1 MMQFN
6 RFREDMLDLEDPAA
20 SADVVYIAA
29 PATSARVEGA
39 VAVLTLP
46 LIARR
51 PSSFEANLA
60 VAPLAV
66 ELRLQSFGA
75 CMVRACVDFSF
86 PGTAAPREDL
96 DSSPMIERDDTLRN
110 EPLVV
115 LQGVEAGEY
124 VVKDASGRVV
134 LQTLPPRLPSH
145 PWSRQLPDPD
155 PVFDAVVCPDGMAE
169 VPFMAHD
176 TFFPAH
182 RESIGLGC
190 VLRGESAR
198 LSLFSLHA
206 RPGERFL
213 GTGERFSR
221 FGLAGSTI
229 VLENTDALG
238 VSSRRAYKNVP
249 FYVSSAGYGLFVHT
263 SYRTRLSFADISSR
277 AVQGALESST
287 LDLFFIGGGS
297 VRSIV
302 RNYRRLTGVP
312 RTPPLWSY
320 GAWMARMTYFSAK
333 EALEVAK
340 GMRTG
345 GFPCDV
351 IHLDTGWFRT
361 DWRCE
366 WEFSS
371 ERFPDPEGFFREMKS
386 LGFRVSLWQLP
397 LVTEGT
403 SLYSLARENR
413 YIAPGTMPPLESK
426 FDDAR
431 GCTIDFTN
439 PQAVEW
445 YKGLLRKLLRKGA
458 AAIKTDFGEIIDMQA
473 SYHGMSAA
481 RLRNIYCLLYHK
493 AAFEVT
499 REVYPDGIIWARA
512 GWAGSQRYPVPW
524 GGDAA
529 CTWDGLAAT
538 IRGGLQIGLSGFAFW
553 SHDVPGFHS
562 LPSFM
567 NDRPSDELFVRWTQ
581 VGVFTSHLRF
591 HGSSAREPWEY
602 PAVAGLVREWLKL
615 RYALIPYLQREGE
628 QAVSSGLPVFRSLV
642 FHHEEDP
649 VAWTIEDEFYCGG
662 TFLVAP
668 IMNAAGV
675 RSVYLPAGEWIDFW
689 TGRRIR
695 GPVALGRVEQPLSR
709 VPLFVRYG
717 AAIPFYPE
725 PVACTDEM
733 NLSRS
738 AELVFDDSFHGFR
751 SSALGKHI
759 EL

>member
-1 MMQFN
+1 MKQHN
-6 RFREDMLDLEDPAA
+6 RFREDMLDLEEPAA
-20 SADVVYIAA
+20 EADVVYIAA
-29 PATSARVEGA
+29 PATAARADGEG
-39 VAVLTLP
+39 VVLTLP
-46 LIARR
+46 LIARMA
-51 PSSFEANLA
+51 SSFEADPSA
-60 VAPLAV
+60 APWSI
-66 ELRLQSFGA
+66 ELHLQAYGR
-75 CMVRACVDFSF
+75 CMVRAIAVLGAQGG
-86 PGTAAPREDL
+86 PGTWEDL
-96 DSSPMIERDDTLRN
+96 DASPMIERD
-110 EPLVV
+110 PS
-115 LQGVEAGEY
+115 LQPERLEISPGAAGGEFA
-124 VVKDASGRVV
+124 VRSASGAIVFR
-134 LQTLPPRLPSH
+134 TLPYRPPAH
-145 PWSRQLPDPD
+145 PWSTLLPDAD
-155 PVFDAVVCPDGMAE
+155 PVFDAVVVPDGVSE

-182 RESIGLGC
+182 RESIALGC
-190 VLRGESAR
+190 VVRGGTTR

-249 FYVSSAGYGLFVHT
+249 FYVSSAGYGLFIHT
-263 SYRTRLSFADISSR
+263 SYRTRLSLADISSR
-277 AVQGALESST
+277 AVQGAVESST

-302 RNYRRLTGVP
+302 SNYRRLTGVP
-312 RTPPLWSY
+312 RLPPLWSY

-333 EALEVAK
+333 EALGVAD
-340 GMRTG
+340 GMRRG

-351 IHLDTGWFRT
+351 IHLDTGWFKT

-366 WEFSS
+366 WEFSP
-371 ERFPDPEGFFREMKS
+371 ERFPDPEGFLREMRTR
-386 LGFRVSLWQLP
+386 GFRVCLWQLP

-403 SLYSLARENR
+403 RLYAEARQKD
-413 YIAPGTMPPLESK
+413 YIAPGTVPPSGSK

-445 YKGLLRKLLRKGA
+445 YKGLLRRLLRMGA
-458 AAIKTDFGEIIDMQA
+458 AAIKTDFGESIDLQA
-473 SYHGMSAA
+473 AYHGMSAE
-481 RLRNIYCLLYHK
+481 RLRNIYCLLYQR

-512 GWAGSQRYPVPW
+512 GWAGSQRYPLHW

-567 NDRPSDELFVRWTQ
+567 NDRPSDELFIRWTQ

-602 PAVAGLVREWLKL
+602 PAVADLVREWLKL
-615 RYALIPYLQREGE
+615 RYALIPYLLRE
-628 QAVSSGLPVFRSLV
+628 ADKSVSTGLPVFRSLV

-649 VAWTIEDEFYCGG
+649 IVWTIEDEFYCGG

-668 IMNAAGV
+668 ILNATGA
-675 RSVYLPAGEWIDFW
+675 RSVYLPAAEWIDFW
-689 TGRRIR
+689 TGERIR
-695 GPVALGRVEQPLSR
+695 GPVTLGRVVQPLSR
-709 VPLFVRYG
+709 VPLYVRSG
-717 AAIPFYPE
+717 AVIPYYPE

-733 NLSRS
+733 DLTRS
-738 AELVFDDSFHGFR
+738 AELVFDHRYRGFR
-751 SSALGKHI
+751 SSALGMGI
-759 EL
+759 DL

>member
-1 MMQFN
+1 MKQHN
-6 RFREDMLDLEDPAA
+6 RFREDMLDLEDPVA

-29 PATSARVEGA
+29 PATSARTEGD

-46 LIARR
+46 LVARK
-51 PSSFEANLA
+51 PASFEADPA
-60 VAPLAV
+60 AAPLAV
-66 ELRLQSFGA
+66 DLRLQSFGG
-75 CMVRACVDFSF
+75 CMVRASLVFGV
-86 PGTAAPREDL
+86 PGTAALQEDL
-96 DSSPMIERDDTLRN
+96 DSSPMIERDDTLRA
-110 EPLVV
+110 EQLIV
-115 LQGVEAGEY
+115 LRGVAAGEY
-124 VVKDASGRVV
+124 TIKDGSGRVV
-134 LQTLPPRLPSH
+134 LRTLPPRLPSH

-155 PVFDAVVCPDGMAE
+155 PVFDAIFCPTRAVE
-169 VPFMAHD
+169 VPLMAHD

-190 VLRGESAR
+190 VRRGDIAR
-198 LSLFSLHA
+198 VSLFSLHA

-263 SYRTRLSFADISSR
+263 SYRTRLSFADVSSR
-277 AVQGALESST
+277 AVQGAVESSA
-287 LDLFFIGGGS
+287 LDLFFIGGDS
-297 VRSIV
+297 VQSIV

-312 RTPPLWSY
+312 PKPPLWSY

-333 EALEVAK
+333 EALDVAA
-340 GMRTG
+340 GMRKG

-366 WEFSS
+366 WEFSP
-371 ERFPDPEGFFREMKS
+371 ERFPDPEGFFREMKN

-403 SLYSLARENR
+403 SLYSLARENA
-413 YIAPGTMPPLESK
+413 YIAPGTMTPLESK

-445 YKGLLRKLLRKGA
+445 YKGLLRKLLKKGA
-458 AAIKTDFGEIIDMQA
+458 AAIKTDFGETIDMQA

-499 REVYPDGIIWARA
+499 REIHPDGIIWARS

-602 PAVAGLVREWLKL
+602 PSVAGLVREWLKL
-615 RYALIPYLQREGE
+615 RYALIPYFLREAE
-628 QAVSSGLPVFRSLV
+628 QAVASGLPIFRSLV

-649 VAWTIEDEFYCGG
+649 VAWAIEDEFYCGG
-662 TFLVAP
+662 TFLAAP
-668 IMNAAGV
+668 LLNDGGT
-675 RSVYLPAGEWIDFW
+675 RTVYLPAGEWVDFW
-689 TGRRIR
+689 TGERIR
-695 GPVALGRVEQPLSR
+695 GPVALAVTQPLSR
-709 VPLFVRYG
+709 MPLFVRKG
-717 AAIPFYPE
+717 ATIPFYPE

-733 NLSRS
+733 DLSRS
-738 AELVFDDSFHGFR
+738 AELVFDERYRGFR
-751 SSALGKHI
+751 SSALGANI

>member
-1 MMQFN
+1 MRQHN
-6 RFREDMLDLEDPAA
+6 RFREDMLDLEEPEAA
-20 SADVVYIAA
+20 GDVVYIAA
-29 PATSARVEGA
+29 AATSARVEGG

-46 LIARR
+46 LVARK
-51 PSSFEANLA
+51 PSSFEADPS
-60 VAPLAV
+60 VAPVAAA
-66 ELRLQSFGA
+66 LRLQSFGG
-75 CMVRACVDFSF
+75 CMVRAALELSATG
-86 PGTAAPREDL
+86 PAAPLQDL
-96 DSSPMIERDDTLRN
+96 DSSPMIERDPLLQT
-110 EPLVV
+110 EQLVV
-115 LQGVEAGEY
+115 QPGLQAGEY
-124 VVKDASGRVV
+124 LVKDLAGRVV
-134 LQTLPPRLPSH
+134 FRTLSPRPPSH
-145 PWSRQLPDPD
+145 PWSRLIPDPD
-155 PVFDAVVCPDGMAE
+155 PVFDAVVVPDGASE

-182 RESIGLGC
+182 RESIALGC
-190 VLRGESAR
+190 VIRNGTPR

-206 RPGERFL
+206 RPGEHFL

-238 VSSRRAYKNVP
+238 VSSQRAYKNVP

-263 SYRTRLSFADISSR
+263 SYRSRLSFADISSR
-277 AVQGALESST
+277 AVQGSVESAS

-297 VRSIV
+297 VGSIV
-302 RNYRRLTGVP
+302 HNYRRLTGVP
-312 RTPPLWSY
+312 RRPPLWSY

-333 EALEVAK
+333 EALGVAQ
-340 GMRTG
+340 GMRKG

-351 IHLDTGWFRT
+351 IHLDTGWFKT

-366 WEFSS
+366 WEFSP
-371 ERFPDPEGFFREMKS
+371 ERFPDPEGFLREMRN
-386 LGFRVSLWQLP
+386 LGFRVCLWQLP

-403 SLYSLARENR
+403 SLYSIAREKG
-413 YIAPGTMPPLESK
+413 YIAPGTVPPLESK

-439 PQAVEW
+439 PAAVEW
-445 YKGLLRKLLRKGA
+445 YKGLLRRLLRMGA
-458 AAIKTDFGEIIDMQA
+458 AAIKTDFGESIDMQA
-473 SYHGMSAA
+473 AYHGMSAA
-481 RLRNIYCLLYHK
+481 RLRNIYCLLYHR

-499 REVYPDGIIWARA
+499 REVYPDGIIWARS
-512 GWAGSQRYPVPW
+512 GWAGSQRYPVHW

-567 NDRPSDELFVRWTQ
+567 NDRPFDDLFVRWTQ

-602 PAVAGLVREWLKL
+602 PAVADLVREWLKL
-615 RYALIPYLQREGE
+615 RYALIPYLLREADE
-628 QAVSSGLPVFRSLV
+628 SVSTGLPMFRSLV

-649 VAWTIEDEFYCGG
+649 IVWTIEDEFYCGG
-662 TFLVAP
+662 SFLVAP
-668 IMNAAGV
+668 ILNAAGV

-689 TGRRIR
+689 TGGRIK
-695 GPVALGRVEQPLSR
+695 GPVTLARVAQPLSR
-709 VPLFVRYG
+709 VPLYVRNG
-717 AAIPFYPE
+717 AVIPYYPE
-725 PVACTDEM
+725 AVACTDEM
-733 NLSRS
+733 DLGRS
-738 AELVFDDSFHGFR
+738 AELVFDHSYRGFH
-751 SSALGKHI
+751 SSALGVGI

>member
-1 MMQFN
+1 MMQHN

-20 SADVVYIAA
+20 SGDVVYIAA
-29 PATSARVEGA
+29 PAASARVEGD

-46 LIARR
+46 LIARK
-51 PSSFEANLA
+51 PSSFEADPS
-60 VAPLAV
+60 VAPLVV
-66 ELRLQSFGA
+66 ELRLQSFGG
-75 CMVRACVDFSF
+75 CMLRARVDFGV
-86 PGTAAPREDL
+86 PGTAALQEDL
-96 DSSPMIERDDTLRN
+96 DSSPMIERDHTLHT
-110 EPLVV
+110 EQLV
-115 LQGVEAGEY
+115 LQQGAEAGEY
-124 VVKDASGRVV
+124 VIKDASGRVV
-134 LQTLPPRLPSH
+134 LRTLPSRPPSH
-145 PWSRQLPDPD
+145 LWSRQLPDPD
-155 PVFDAVVCPDGMAE
+155 PVFDAVVCPDSVAE
-169 VPFMAHD
+169 VPLMAHD

-190 VLRGESAR
+190 VLRGDRSR

-221 FGLAGSTI
+221 FGLAGTTI

-277 AVQGALESST
+277 AVQGAVESST

-297 VRSIV
+297 VQSII

-312 RTPPLWSY
+312 RKPPMWSY
-320 GAWMARMTYFSAK
+320 GAWMARMTYFSAR

-340 GMRTG
+340 GMRRG

-403 SLYSLARENR
+403 SLYSLAREKR

-445 YKGLLRKLLRKGA
+445 YKGLLRKLLRMGA
-458 AAIKTDFGEIIDMQA
+458 AAIKTDFGESIDMQA

-481 RLRNIYCLLYHK
+481 RLRNIYCLLYHR

-602 PAVAGLVREWLKL
+602 PSVAMVVREWLKL
-615 RYALIPYLQREGE
+615 RYALIPYLHREGE
-628 QAVSSGLPVFRSLV
+628 QAISSGLPVFRSLV

-668 IMNAAGV
+668 ILNAAGV
-675 RSVYLPAGEWIDFW
+675 RNVYLPTGEWIDFW
-689 TGRRIR
+689 TGERIR
-695 GPVALGRVEQPLSR
+695 GPVVLGRMEQPLSR
-709 VPLFVRYG
+709 VPLYARGG
-717 AAIPFYPE
+717 AVIPFYPE

-733 NLSRS
+733 DLTRT
-738 AELVFDDSFHGFR
+738 AELVFDESYRGFR

>member
-1 MMQFN
+1 
-6 RFREDMLDLEDPAA
+6 MLDMEDPAA
-20 SADVVYIAA
+20 AEDVVYVAA
-29 PATSARVEGA
+29 PTTSARVEGD

-46 LIARR
+46 MIARK
-51 PSSFEANLA
+51 PASFEADPS
-60 VAPLAV
+60 VTPLVV
-66 ELRLQSFGA
+66 ELRLESFGG
-75 CMVRACVDFSF
+75 CMLRARVDFGF
-86 PGTAAPREDL
+86 PGTAALQEDL
-96 DSSPMIERDDTLRN
+96 DSSPMIERDETLHT
-110 EPLVV
+110 EQLVL
-115 LQGVEAGEY
+115 LQGAEAGEY
-124 VVKDASGRVV
+124 AIRDASGKVV
-134 LQTLPPRLPSH
+134 LRTLPPRPPSH
-145 PWSRQLPDPD
+145 PWSLQLPDPD
-155 PVFDAVVCPDGMAE
+155 PVFDAVVSPDGVAE
-169 VPFMAHD
+169 VPLMAHD

-190 VLRGESAR
+190 VLRGDRSR

-249 FYVSSAGYGLFVHT
+249 FYVSNTGYGLFVHT

-277 AVQGALESST
+277 AVQGAVESST

-312 RTPPLWSY
+312 RKPPLWSY

-333 EALEVAK
+333 EALDVAK
-340 GMRTG
+340 GMRNG

-366 WEFSS
+366 WEFSP
-371 ERFPDPEGFFREMKS
+371 ERFPDPAGFFREMKS

-403 SLYSLARENR
+403 SLYSLAREKR

-439 PQAVEW
+439 PQAAEW
-445 YKGLLRKLLRKGA
+445 YKGLLRKLLRMGA
-458 AAIKTDFGEIIDMQA
+458 AEIKTDFGETIDMQA

-481 RLRNIYCLLYHK
+481 RLRNIYCLLYHR
-493 AAFEVT
+493 AAFEAT
-499 REVYPDGIIWARA
+499 REIYPDGIIWARA

-615 RYALIPYLQREGE
+615 RYALIPYLHREGE
-628 QAVSSGLPVFRSLV
+628 QAISSGLPVFRSLV
-642 FHHEEDP
+642 FHHEEDL

-689 TGRRIR
+689 TGERIR
-695 GPVALGRVEQPLSR
+695 GPVVLGRVEQPLSR
-709 VPLFVRYG
+709 VPLYVRGG
-717 AAIPFYPE
+717 ASIPFYPD

-733 NLSRS
+733 DLTRT
-738 AELVFDDSFHGFR
+738 AEMVFDESYRGFP
-751 SSALGKHI
+751 SSALGTFI
-759 EL
+759 DL

>member
-1 MMQFN
+1 MMQHD
-6 RFREDMLDLEDPAA
+6 RFREDMLDLEDPGAA
-20 SADVVYIAA
+20 GDIVYIAA
-29 PATSARVEGA
+29 PATFARVEGD
-39 VAVLTLP
+39 VAVLTVP
-46 LIARR
+46 LVARK
-51 PSSFEANLA
+51 PSSFEADPSA
-60 VAPLAV
+60 APLVV
-66 ELRLQSFGA
+66 ELHLQSFGG
-75 CMVRACVDFSF
+75 CMVRARMDFGV
-86 PGTAAPREDL
+86 PGTAREDL
-96 DSSPMIERDDTLRN
+96 DSSPMIERDDTLHS
-110 EPLVV
+110 EQLF
-115 LQGVEAGEY
+115 LLEGAGAGEY
-124 VVKDASGRVV
+124 VIGDASGRVV
-134 LQTLPPRLPSH
+134 LRTLPPRPPSH

-155 PVFDAVVCPDGMAE
+155 PVFDAVVSPDGAAE
-169 VPFMAHD
+169 VPLMAHD

-190 VLRGESAR
+190 VLRGDRSR

-263 SYRTRLSFADISSR
+263 SYRTRLSFADVSSR
-277 AVQGALESST
+277 AVQGAVESST

-312 RTPPLWSY
+312 RKPPLWSY

-333 EALEVAK
+333 EALDVAK

-366 WEFSS
+366 WEFSP
-371 ERFPDPEGFFREMKS
+371 ERFPDPAGFFREMKS

-403 SLYSLARENR
+403 SLYSLAREKR

-431 GCTIDFTN
+431 GCTIDFTS

-445 YKGLLRKLLRKGA
+445 YKGLLRKLLRMGA
-458 AAIKTDFGEIIDMQA
+458 AAIKTDFGETIDMQA

-481 RLRNIYCLLYHK
+481 RLRNIYCLLYHR

-499 REVYPDGIIWARA
+499 REVYPDGIIWARS

-602 PAVAGLVREWLKL
+602 PGVAGLVREWLKL
-615 RYALIPYLQREGE
+615 RYALIPYLHREGE
-628 QAVSSGLPVFRSLV
+628 QAISSGLPVFRSLV

-662 TFLVAP
+662 AFLVAP
-668 IMNAAGV
+668 VLNAGGT

-689 TGRRIR
+689 TGERIR
-695 GPVALGRVEQPLSR
+695 GPVALGRVEVPLSR
-709 VPLFVRYG
+709 VPLFVRSG
-717 AAIPFYPE
+717 TTIPFYPE

-733 NLSRS
+733 DLTRT
-738 AELVFDDSFHGFR
+738 AEMVFDESYRGFR
-751 SSALGKHI
+751 SSALAKHI

>member
-1 MMQFN
+1 MMQHN

-20 SADVVYIAA
+20 AGDVVYIAA
-29 PATSARVEGA
+29 PATSARVEDDTA
-39 VAVLTLP
+39 ILTLP
-46 LIARR
+46 LVARK
-51 PSSFEANLA
+51 PSSFEADPS
-60 VAPLAV
+60 VAPLIA
-66 ELRLQSFGA
+66 ELRLQSFSGCILRTTLEFGA
-75 CMVRACVDFSF
+75 PAGAL
-86 PGTAAPREDL
+86 PAEDL
-96 DSSPMIERDDTLRN
+96 DSSPMIERDPHLQAKQ
-110 EPLVV
+110 LVV
-115 LQGVEAGEY
+115 LQGDQDGGYLVSDVA
-124 VVKDASGRVV
+124 GRVV
-134 LQTLPPRLPSH
+134 LRTLPPQPPSH
-145 PWSRQLPDPD
+145 PWSRLLPDPD
-155 PVFDAVVCPDGMAE
+155 PVFDAIFCPDGTAE
-169 VPFMAHD
+169 VPLMAHD

-190 VLRGESAR
+190 VLRGGCPR

-229 VLENTDALG
+229 LLDNTDALG

-277 AVQGALESST
+277 SVQGGVESPT

-297 VRSIV
+297 VQSIV

-320 GAWMARMTYFSAK
+320 GTWMSRMTYFSAQ
-333 EALEVAK
+333 EALEVAA
-340 GMRTG
+340 GMRKG

-351 IHLDTGWFRT
+351 LHLDTGWFKT

-366 WEFSS
+366 WEFSL
-371 ERFPDPEGFFREMKS
+371 ERFPDPEGFLREMRN
-386 LGFRVSLWQLP
+386 LGFRVCLWQLP

-403 SLYSLARENR
+403 SLHSLARERR
-413 YIAPGTMPPLESK
+413 YIATGTVPPLESK
-426 FDDAR
+426 FDDAQ

-439 PQAVEW
+439 PPAVEW
-445 YKGLLRKLLRKGA
+445 YKGLLRRLLRMGA
-458 AAIKTDFGEIIDMQA
+458 AVIKTDFGENIDPQA
-473 SYHGMSAA
+473 SYHGMSAE
-481 RLRNIYCLLYHK
+481 RLHNIYCLLYHR
-493 AAFEVT
+493 AAFEAT
-499 REVYPDGIIWARA
+499 REVYPDGIIWARS
-512 GWAGSQRYPVPW
+512 GWAGSQRYPVHW

-529 CTWDGLAAT
+529 ATWDGLAAT
-538 IRGGLQIGLSGFAFW
+538 IRGGLQIGISGFAFW

-591 HGSSAREPWEY
+591 HGSSVREPWEY
-602 PAVAGLVREWLKL
+602 PAVAGVVREWLKL
-615 RYALIPYLQREGE
+615 RYALIPYFLREAE
-628 QAVSSGLPVFRSLV
+628 QAVSSGLPIFRSLV

-668 IMNAAGV
+668 IINGTGA

-689 TGRRIR
+689 TGERLQ
-695 GPVALGRVEQPLSR
+695 GPVALRRVEQPLSR
-709 VPLFVRYG
+709 MPLFVRRG
-717 AAIPFYPE
+717 GSIPFYPE

-733 NLSRS
+733 DLSRC
-738 AELVFDDSFHGFR
+738 ATLVFDERYEGFR
-751 SSALGKHI
+751 SSALGSNI

>member
-1 MMQFN
+1 MRQHN

-20 SADVVYIAA
+20 AQDVVYVAGPAA
-29 PATSARVEGA
+29 SARAEADTVI
-39 VAVLTLP
+39 LTLP
-46 LIARR
+46 LVARK
-51 PSSFEANLA
+51 PSSFEADPSA
-60 VAPLAV
+60 APLTG
-66 ELRLQSFGA
+66 ELRVQSFGG
-75 CMVRACVDFSF
+75 CMVRALFVLVASE
-86 PGTAAPREDL
+86 TAALLEDL
-96 DSSPMIERDDTLRN
+96 DSSPMIERDSGLQP
-110 EPLVV
+110 EQLVV
-115 LQGVEAGEY
+115 RPGERAGEY
-124 VVKDASGRVV
+124 VIRDAFGREV
-134 LQTLPPRLPSH
+134 LRTLPPQPPSH
-145 PWSRQLPDPD
+145 PWSQLLPDPD
-155 PVFDAVVCPDGMAE
+155 PVFDAIVCLDGTVD
-169 VPFMAHD
+169 VPLMAHD

-190 VLRGESAR
+190 VLRGGISR

-229 VLENTDALG
+229 LLDNTDALG

-277 AVQGALESST
+277 AVQGAVESSA

-297 VRSIV
+297 VQSVV

-320 GAWMARMTYFSAK
+320 GTWMARMTYFSAK
-333 EALEVAK
+333 EALDAAA
-340 GMRTG
+340 GMRKG

-366 WEFSS
+366 WEFSP
-371 ERFPDPEGFFREMKS
+371 ERFPDPEGFLREMKS

-403 SLYSLARENR
+403 SLYSLAREKG
-413 YIAPGTMPPLESK
+413 YIARGTVPPLESK

-439 PQAVEW
+439 PAAVEW
-445 YKGLLRKLLRKGA
+445 YKGLLRRLLRMGT
-458 AAIKTDFGEIIDMQA
+458 AAIKTDFGESIDPQA
-473 SYHGMSAA
+473 SYHGMSAD
-481 RLRNIYCLLYHK
+481 RLHNIYCLLYQQ
-493 AAFEVT
+493 AAFDVT
-499 REVYPDGIIWARA
+499 REVYPDGIIWARS
-512 GWAGSQRYPVPW
+512 GWAGSQRYPLHW

-529 CTWDGLAAT
+529 ATWDGLAAT
-538 IRGGLQIGLSGFAFW
+538 IRGGLQIGISGFAFW

-615 RYALIPYLQREGE
+615 RYALIPYFLREAE
-628 QAVSSGLPVFRSLV
+628 QAVSSGLPIFRSLI

-668 IMNAAGV
+668 IINDTGA
-675 RSVYLPAGEWIDFW
+675 RSVYLPAGEWVDFW
-689 TGRRIR
+689 TGERLR
-695 GPVALGRVEQPLSR
+695 GPVALRRVGQPLSR
-709 VPLFVRYG
+709 LPLYVRRG
-717 AAIPFYPE
+717 ASIPVYPE

-733 NLSRS
+733 DLSRS
-738 AELVFDDSFHGFR
+738 TEIVFDGTYGGFR
-751 SSALGKHI
+751 SSALGQHI
-759 EL
+759 DL